1 MDSDFRSINLKSFY
15 STTGNRILKEVISP
29 LLEASQKYDRL
40 TGYFSVNSLVSIASG
55 LENLYRSN
63 GRMRLVIGIHD
74 IDADL
79 IAARE
84 LGNLLPRDLVQIY
97 KNRFLNEVG
106 KLSELTE
113 KSAIA
118 GVAWMLRLGM
128 VEIRIAAPKNSSG
141 IYHQKRMIF
150 KDSKSNVVAGTG
162 SLNET
167 IGGLYNV
174 EEMQFSFSWKGDE
187 DLTFDLVS
195 SFEEIW
201 SGKAEDVDIV
211 SLDKVFASEIIQ
223 TLGNLPNPYEKT
235 EKSTSTQSTAL
246 MDLLRFVR
254 ISPSYVPYNLSNAV
268 LYPHQERV
276 FSEAL
281 GRWPIR
287 VMLADEVGLGKTL
300 EAGILISY
308 MLRMNIAKQV
318 TILCPAGLMRQW
330 QEEMKRH
337 FNLNFYYFDSGKNQ
351 FVSPDKKRIDESEDK
366 SSKSK
371 INLKLISAQW
381 ARLNERRF
389 QENLPDL
396 LLVDEAHAARVSI
409 NQYGSKTTRLWQLLD
424 SVKEEI
430 PHIVLLTATPMQV
443 NASEYHG
450 LLKILG
456 LPKQWHKF
464 SNYEESLKAISG
476 NSKSIGL
483 NEAKTLADLI
493 WNSFNEFSW
502 LPDLLT
508 NQESLLIME
517 LRHSFETSKT
527 APAIKVQ
534 QNLKQFISIL
544 TKIHPG
550 HFLTCRN
557 TKSGLE
563 NFGYKFPIR
572 KFESPKIA
580 MNGILERYELAV
592 ESYLSNAYG
601 KTEESLKPQGKFPI
615 GFAKSGYYQRLVSS
629 LYASRSSLTKRKS
642 KLSDLMHALQISNSE
657 LISKLLSNFDID
669 DDDVEQD
676 DYLELGVK
684 VPNSNDLNKVIANVN
699 GMIKLEISY
708 IEELLNIL
716 SRMGSNI
723 EEHDPKFEVAL
734 EILESKSIKQAV
746 LVFSR
751 YTDTLEGFLK
761 LFEKHELSR
770 QVPGFAL
777 YTGGRAW
784 IKTSLGRFEATKSDV
799 TDALNAN
806 RISIVFCSDAASE
819 GLNLQAARTLI
830 NLDVPWNPARLEQRI
845 GRIARLGQKARE
857 VEIYNLWY
865 PESIEAKMYSRLLSR
880 KNDYELAVGEA
891 ADIFSEAIKREVM
904 SKFDG
909 NQSKVSNHFAQLQE
923 VRDDFQRIALQKIW
937 QSSENH
943 MPASTEMREDLLQAI
958 KYVDANFETSKYS
971 EVLVAEPGLPNS
983 LTLLHSAL
991 DEIATKATINTSR
1004 DTHLLS
1010 GVFINETL
1018 HALIVLDENNR
1029 ANILNIL
1036 SFGRVVQAILG
1047 MTKLK
1052 GRDFFAKK
1060 VEREMLAN
1068 KLRQYLLEQVNIP
1081 NHTFARVPFNGIV
1094 SPNQEIEF
1102 EKMEIRDFCHVEI
1115 ESLS

>member
-1 MDSDFRSINLKSFY
+1 MDFDFKAINLKSFY
-15 STTGNRILKEVISP
+15 STTGNRILREVISP
-29 LLEASQKYDRL
+29 LLQASQQYDRL
-40 TGYFSVNSLVSIASG
+40 TGYFSVNSLVSVASG

-84 LGNLLPRDLVQIY
+84 LGNLLPNDVVQIF
-97 KNRFLNEVG
+97 KSRFLDEVG

-113 KSAIA
+113 RSAIA
-118 GVAWMLRLGM
+118 GIAWMLRLGL
-128 VEIRIAAPKNSSG
+128 VEIRIAAPKNPSG

-150 KDSKSNVVAGTG
+150 KDSNSNVVAGTG

-187 DLTFDLVS
+187 DLTLDLVN

-201 SGKAEDVDIV
+201 SGKAEDIDTV
-211 SLDKVFASEIIQ
+211 SLDSVFASEIIQ
-223 TLGNLPNPYEKT
+223 TLGNLPNPYET
-235 EKSTSTQSTAL
+235 NVETASLQSAEL
-246 MDLLRFVR
+246 MGLMRFVR
-254 ISPSYVPYNLSNAV
+254 SSPSFAPYNLSNAA

-281 GRWPIR
+281 SRWPIR

-308 MLRMNIAKQV
+308 MVKMNIAERV

-337 FNLNFYYFDSGKNQ
+337 FELNFHYFDSGRNQ
-351 FVSPDKKRIDESEDK
+351 FVSPDKTRIDASEENCFDTRIK
-366 SSKSK
+366 F
-371 INLKLISAQW
+371 KLISAQW
-381 ARLNERRF
+381 ARLNESRF
-389 QENLPDL
+389 QQDLPDL

-409 NQYGSKTTRLWQLLD
+409 NQYGTKTTRLWQLLD

-430 PHIVLLTATPMQV
+430 PHVVLLTATPMQV
-443 NASEYHG
+443 HASEYHG

-456 LPKQWHKF
+456 LPKQWQKF
-464 SNYEESLKAISG
+464 SNYEESLKVISG
-476 NSKSIGL
+476 NTKNIGL
-483 NEAKTLADLI
+483 NEAKTIADLL

-508 NQESLLIME
+508 NQESVLIME
-517 LRHSFETSKT
+517 LRQAFETSKT

-534 QNLKQFISIL
+534 QNLKPFVSIL

-563 NFGYKFPIR
+563 KFGYKFPLR
-572 KFESPKIA
+572 KFESPMIT
-580 MNGILERYELAV
+580 MSGSLERYELAV

-629 LYASRSSLTKRKS
+629 LYASKSSLDKRKS
-642 KLSDLMHALQISNSE
+642 KLSELMNALQTSNNE
-657 LISKLLSNFDID
+657 LISKLMLNFDID
-669 DDDVEQD
+669 DDEIQQD
-676 DYLELGVK
+676 DYQEMILS
-684 VPNSNDLNKVIANVN
+684 VPNRNDLGRVLANVKS
-699 GMIKLEISY
+699 MINLEISY
-708 IEELLNIL
+708 IDELLGIL
-716 SRMGSNI
+716 SRMGNNI
-723 EEHDPKFEVAL
+723 EEHDPKFAKAMG
-734 EILESKSIKQAV
+734 ILESTLSGQSV

-761 LFEKHELSR
+761 LFEKHAISR
-770 QVPGFAL
+770 QIPGFAL
-777 YTGGRAW
+777 YTGGSAW
-784 IKTSLGRFEATKSDV
+784 IKTSLGKFEATKSDV

-845 GRIARLGQKARE
+845 GRIARLGQKASE

-865 PESIEAKMYSRLLSR
+865 PESIEAKMYTRLLSR
-880 KNDYELAVGEA
+880 KSDYELAVGEA
-891 ADIFSEAIKREVM
+891 ADIFAEAIKREIAA
-904 SKFDG
+904 KFDG

-937 QSSENH
+937 QRSETLT
-943 MPASTEMREDLLQAI
+943 PASTEMRKDLLQVLEF
-958 KYVDANFETSKYS
+958 VDARFETSKYS
-971 EVLVAEPGLPNS
+971 DYLTAQPGLPNS
-983 LTLLHSAL
+983 FTLLHPAL
-991 DEIATKATINTSR
+991 DEIATRASIKTSI
-1004 DTHLLS
+1004 DGHVLS

-1018 HALIVLDENNR
+1018 FALVVIDKNAK
-1029 ANILNIL
+1029 ANLLNVL
-1036 SFGRVVQAILG
+1036 SFGRVLQAILG
-1047 MTKLK
+1047 MTKLERK
-1052 GRDFFAKK
+1052 DFFARKID
-1060 VEREMLAN
+1060 RELLAT

-1081 NHTFARVPFNGIV
+1081 NHAFARVPFNGIV
-1094 SPNQEIEF
+1094 SPNQEIDF
-1102 EKMEIRDFCHVEI
+1102 EKIEIRDICQLEVD
-1115 ESLS
+1115 SL